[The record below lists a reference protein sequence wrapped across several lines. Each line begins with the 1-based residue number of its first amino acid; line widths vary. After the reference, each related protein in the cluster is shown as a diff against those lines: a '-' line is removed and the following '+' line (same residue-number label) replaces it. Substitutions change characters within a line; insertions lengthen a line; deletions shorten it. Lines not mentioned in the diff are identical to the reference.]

1 MATSET
7 SIHNVHGIYWDHSE
21 ECLHLHIVSERG
33 VFAFALFHDK
43 SEQPEVIHATV
54 IGSHNPA
61 SKMADAAAERL
72 KKRLDNSP
80 NPA

>member
-7 SIHNVHGIYWDHSE
+7 TIHDVHGIYWDRSE
-21 ECLHLHIVSERG
+21 ECLHLHIVSGEG
-33 VFAFALFHDK
+33 VFDFNLFHDK
-43 SEQPEVIHATV
+43 SEQPEVVQATV
-54 IGSHNPA
+54 TGSYNPA
-61 SKMADAAAERL
+61 SRMADAAAERL